1 MSKLV
6 YQNLSTIWLQYEER
20 YLEILREILDEI
32 QLQFLSEFT
41 VPQSFPRYPSL
52 EIYPNWKKFEE
63 RKLNFEF
70 LRRNVTSSDFGIYS
84 REYY

>member
-1 MSKLV
+1 MNVKAKYEKGKIFVTGEL
-6 YQNLSTIWLQYEER
+6 IWLTN
-20 YLEILREILDEI
+20 
-32 QLQFLSEFT
+32 S
-41 VPQSFPRYPSL
+41 
-52 EIYPNWKKFEE
+52 KKFEE